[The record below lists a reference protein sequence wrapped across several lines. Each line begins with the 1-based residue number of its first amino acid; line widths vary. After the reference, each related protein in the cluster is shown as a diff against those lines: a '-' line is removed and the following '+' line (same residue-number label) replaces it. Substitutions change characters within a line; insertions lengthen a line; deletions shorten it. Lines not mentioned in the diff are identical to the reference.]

1 MDKNLQR
8 AKTAW
13 ADEIWPEMLKALGK
27 VRVVVTMPLKC
38 CMKIWRI
45 AFGPTD
51 IIATIFKNWTRPFN
65 HYMFI

>member
-38 CMKIWRI
+38 YMKIW
-45 AFGPTD
+45 
-51 IIATIFKNWTRPFN
+51 
-65 HYMFI
+65 